1 AKLAG
6 LPREV
11 LAEARRVLVGLESAQ
26 ANGGGNGPQG
36 TLDLAAPITTAIG
49 GVNGAA
55 PGAPDPQTEALIA
68 ALRDLDPDTLSPRDA
83 LGKVYDLK
91 KLLR

>member
-1 AKLAG
+1 
-6 LPREV
+6 V
-11 LAEARRVLVGLESAQ
+11 LAEARRVLAGLETAQ
-26 ANGGGNGPQG
+26 ANGRGDGPQG
-36 TLDLAAPITTAIG
+36 TLDLAATDL
-49 GVNGAA
+49 AA
-55 PGAPDPQTEALIA
+55 SGTPGTPDPQLESLLA